1 MALAWLKKMWKKPM
15 ISPIF
20 PEPTDVVQYTYVDG
34 NEQQNIKILS
44 GNFTGVVF
52 EYGSVKFLEENDSI
66 RVDFDYNLIENPN
79 EAEVTPDRVITVF
92 GDIIMDVL
100 EREMK
105 QGGLED
111 GGNDRKDDS
120 TELSL

>member
-1 MALAWLKKMWKKPM
+1 MKKLWKKP

-44 GNFTGVVF
+44 GVLTGVVF
-52 EYGSVKFLEENDSI
+52 EYGSVKFSEENDS
-66 RVDFDYNLIENPN
+66 VNVNFDYNLIENPN
-79 EAEVTPDRVITVF
+79 EAEVLPHQVTKVF

-111 GGNDRKDDS
+111 GANDRENDS
-120 TELSL
+120 TESHLQ

>member
-1 MALAWLKKMWKKPM
+1 M

>member
-1 MALAWLKKMWKKPM
+1 MVLAWMKKLWKKP

-20 PEPTDVVQYTYVDG
+20 PEPEDVTQYTYVDG

-44 GNFTGVVF
+44 GEFTGVVF

-79 EAEVTPDRVITVF
+79 EVEVKPHQVTTVF

-111 GGNDRKDDS
+111 GGNDRENDS
-120 TELSL
+120 TESHLQ

>member
-1 MALAWLKKMWKKPM
+1 MALAWLKKLWKKP

-20 PEPTDVVQYTYVDG
+20 PEPDDVVQYTYVDG

-44 GNFTGVVF
+44 GEFTGIVF
-52 EYGSVKFLEENDSI
+52 EYGSVKFVEENNSI
-66 RVDFDYNLIENPN
+66 RVDYDYNLIENPN
-79 EAEVTPDRVITVF
+79 QVDAKPHQVKKVF

-100 EREMK
+100 EREME

-111 GGNDRKDDS
+111 GRNNRENDS
-120 TELSL
+120 TESNLQ